1 MNDLP
6 DRLLVAR
13 AVAEG
18 LTDLPVD
25 TNPAFRE
32 FGARLVRAEAGRVVM
47 RFDLDERWL
56 QGNGVLHGG
65 IVGTLLDSAMAY
77 AVMSTLRPGEVT
89 ATVSLTVN
97 FLAAASVS
105 DTEVEAEVEKRGR
118 SLAFLR
124 ARLTSAT
131 GSVCATA
138 TATFA
143 IVPTPSAATAGSAT
157 ASSSDRSRR

>member
-1 MNDLP
+1 MNDLA
-6 DRLLVAR
+6 DRRLVAR

-32 FGARLVRAEAGRVVM
+32 FGARLLRAEAGRVVM
-47 RFDLDERWL
+47 RFDLDARWL

-65 IVGTLLDSAMAY
+65 IVSTLLDSAMAY
-77 AVMSTLRPGEVT
+77 AVMSTLSPGEMT
-89 ATVSLTVN
+89 ATVTITVN
-97 FLAAASVS
+97 FLTAASVR
-105 DTEVEAEVEKRGR
+105 DTTVEAEIEKRGR

-124 ARLTSAT
+124 AKLTAT
-131 GSVCATA
+131 TGTVCATA

-143 IVPTPSAATAGSAT
+143 IAPLPNAATASR
-157 ASSSDRSRR
+157 SSSDRSHA

>member
-1 MNDLP
+1 MNDLA

-18 LTDLPVD
+18 LTDLAAD

-32 FGARLVRAEAGRVVM
+32 FGARLVAAEVGRVVM
-47 RFDLDERWL
+47 RFDLDDRWL
-56 QGNGVLHGG
+56 QGDGVLHGG
-65 IVGTLLDSAMAY
+65 VVTTLLDSAMAY
-77 AVMSTLRPGEVT
+77 AAMSTLAPGERT
-89 ATVSLTVN
+89 ATVTLTAN
-97 FLAAASVS
+97 FLAAASIA

-124 ARLTSAT
+124 ARLRSAT
-131 GSVCATA
+131 GAVRATA

-143 IVPTPSAATAGSAT
+143 IVPAPTAATAS
-157 ASSSDRSRR
+157 RSRS